1 MTGQNKAISIVVA
14 IVLVLIVAMQ
24 SFFVVDQTQRAV
36 LVYLGKPED
45 KVVQPGLHFKIPF
58 VQKAIKL
65 DHRILEYDSDPS
77 EIITKDK
84 KTMVVDNYARWR
96 IDNPLKFYRTAGTL
110 QRGVTRLD
118 DIVYSEL
125 RVSLGNHTLDEIV
138 SSDRNKI
145 MNKVTKVA
153 KKELKQYGIDVLD
166 VRIKRTDLPK
176 ENEKAIFDR
185 MKSERQR
192 QAKRY
197 RSEGEEEAAKIRSK
211 ARRNRTVM
219 IADGNKKADVLEG
232 EGDAKAAAIY
242 GKAYSKESDFY
253 SFVRSLEAY
262 RESLG
267 NKTNF
272 VMTPESR
279 FLENFK

>member
-1 MTGQNKAISIVVA
+1 MTSQSKTIAIIVAV
-14 IVLVLIVAMQ
+14 VLVLIVVMQ

-36 LVYLGKPED
+36 LVYLGKPVD

-58 VQKAIKL
+58 LQKAIKL

-77 EIITKDK
+77 EIITQDK

-96 IDNPLKFYRTAGTL
+96 IEDPLEFYRTAGTL

-125 RVSLGNHTLDEIV
+125 RVSLGSHTLNQIV
-138 SSDRNKI
+138 SSERNKI
-145 MNKVTKVA
+145 MHKVTKVA
-153 KKELKQYGIDVLD
+153 KNELKQYGINVLD

-185 MKSERQR
+185 MRSERQR
-192 QAKRY
+192 QATRY

-211 ARRNRTVM
+211 AKRNRTVM
-219 IADGNKKADVLEG
+219 IADANKKADLIEG
-232 EGDAKAAAIY
+232 KGDAKAATIY
-242 GKAYSKESDFY
+242 GKAYSKDSDFY
-253 SFVRSLEAY
+253 EFVRSLDAY
-262 RESLG
+262 KQSLA

-272 VMTPESR
+272 IMTPESK
-279 FLENFK
+279 FLENFR